1 MNNNYIALTLG
12 PITRVISLAKKTR
25 GMWAASYLF
34 SYLAKQIIA
43 PFKDKDRQFILPY
56 LATELFN
63 EKSEAGTFPDRYI
76 FQSKEGD
83 FDLLE
88 KQVDVVFNELAGK
101 LCPANKKPEEV
112 KTMLMQYFK
121 VYFFEKERKSE
132 LPEREFV
139 EGCERKMA
147 LLEQRE
153 SFVPSIADD
162 EHYLSRL
169 FNAEKKEMRIM
180 NFLLQDAGIGKFK
193 SIVEITSQDDDENI
207 QPKYPYQRYIAIVYA
222 DGDSMGKAFA
232 TASNSGELSKKLY
245 DFNKAAIAT
254 IKGYDGQPIFIG
266 GDDLF
271 FFAPIFNPGKGS
283 IFTLLDSLEGDFRKA
298 LDNDCPASLSFGV
311 SITYYKYPMSE
322 AVRLAQELLDDAKGR
337 YVQSD
342 TIKKNNI
349 LFSVQK
355 HSGHTRGA
363 LIHKGCA
370 KTVSLFN
377 QFADKYSISKS
388 EDDKDEANNGIFL
401 RSVMHNLREHE
412 PIILNAINDS
422 NLLQNYFDNNYN
434 EPVHDSY
441 KGFFKDLKC
450 LMLTAYYEYG
460 QEIEGLKPLMPPTA
474 DGMGRSEEH
483 DAAYAAIDLVYA
495 LLQFIHL
502 VNSQRDV

>member
-1 MNNNYIALTLG
+1 
-12 PITRVISLAKKTR
+12 
-25 GMWAASYLF
+25 
-34 SYLAKQIIA
+34 
-43 PFKDKDRQFILPY
+43 
-56 LATELFN
+56 
-63 EKSEAGTFPDRYI
+63 
-76 FQSKEGD
+76 
-83 FDLLE
+83 
-88 KQVDVVFNELAGK
+88 
-101 LCPANKKPEEV
+101 
-112 KTMLMQYFK
+112 
-121 VYFFEKERKSE
+121 
-132 LPEREFV
+132 
-139 EGCERKMA
+139 
-147 LLEQRE
+147 
-153 SFVPSIADD
+153 
-162 EHYLSRL
+162 
-169 FNAEKKEMRIM
+169 
-180 NFLLQDAGIGKFK
+180 
-193 SIVEITSQDDDENI
+193 
-207 QPKYPYQRYIAIVYA
+207 
-222 DGDSMGKAFA
+222 MGKAFA

-422 NLLQNYFDNNYN
+422 NRLQNYFDNNYN

-460 QEIEGLKPLMPPTA
+460 QKIEGLKPLMPPTA
-474 DGMGRSEEH
+474 DGMGRPEGY